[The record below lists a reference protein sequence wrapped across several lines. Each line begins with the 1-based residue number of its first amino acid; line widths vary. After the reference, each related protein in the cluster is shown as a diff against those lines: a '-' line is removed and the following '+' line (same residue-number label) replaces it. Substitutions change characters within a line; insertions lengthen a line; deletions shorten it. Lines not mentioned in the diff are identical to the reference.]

1 MEGTIRVVRPGVAE
15 VACAEGTFP
24 VARGGIREAMDSDRV
39 RVSLTSR
46 AGRQMVVVQGVI
58 ERATSSFLGTF
69 HALDPLGVVVAL
81 DRRMQHD
88 FFVTPDDASAERLGV
103 GEGDVVV
110 ARVLEYPTRHSA
122 GVVTVDAR
130 RGSAEELDL
139 AVESIVASSG
149 LATEF
154 PEAALS
160 EADAL
165 LDDVAETIARETGRR
180 DLRGAVTL
188 TVDPTDARDFDD
200 AVSARRTDDGFEL
213 EVHIADVQHYVAPGG
228 AIDNEA
234 RRRTCST
241 YLVDR
246 VIPMLPER
254 LSCDLC
260 SLRPGVDRLTMSVA
274 LALDERGELTGA
286 EAFPAAIRSRARLDY
301 DTVDALLSGEVDD
314 LALPVACDAAADPEA
329 DPDDAAEAEKSLAL
343 AVADTLRV
351 LDEVARLR
359 AKVRAGRGAIDF
371 DTREAKVVLDE
382 SGAPT
387 GVRVREKTRATSLIE
402 EAMLLANEAVAG
414 MLAAAEAPAA
424 FRVHERPAP
433 DDLAATLPILGE
445 LGVCRGRRRD
455 AIVAGDP
462 HAIRA
467 ALADARGTAGEFLVN
482 LVLLRAQKRAVYLP
496 RNDGHYALGAK
507 AYCHF
512 TSPIRRY
519 PDLIV
524 HRALK
529 RRAGMQEADAA
540 MPDRRA
546 QVQQENALPQI
557 CRSSSVAERVA
568 ERAERD
574 STKVKMAEL
583 YRERIGE
590 SFSGVVVGCERF
602 GLFVMLDDTCAEGL
616 VPTRALGDEWFYFDE
631 SRLMLIGEESGR
643 SWQPG
648 KRVAVTVTGA
658 NPARGQIDFALA
670 DGRA

>member
-1 MEGTIRVVRPGVAE
+1 
-15 VACAEGTFP
+15 
-24 VARGGIREAMDSDRV
+24 
-39 RVSLTSR
+39 
-46 AGRQMVVVQGVI
+46 
-58 ERATSSFLGTF
+58 
-69 HALDPLGVVVAL
+69 
-81 DRRMQHD
+81 
-88 FFVTPDDASAERLGV
+88 
-103 GEGDVVV
+103 
-110 ARVLEYPTRHSA
+110 
-122 GVVTVDAR
+122 
-130 RGSAEELDL
+130 
-139 AVESIVASSG
+139 
-149 LATEF
+149 
-154 PEAALS
+154 
-160 EADAL
+160 
-165 LDDVAETIARETGRR
+165 
-180 DLRGAVTL
+180 
-188 TVDPTDARDFDD
+188 
-200 AVSARRTDDGFEL
+200 
-213 EVHIADVQHYVAPGG
+213 
-228 AIDNEA
+228 
-234 RRRTCST
+234 
-241 YLVDR
+241 
-246 VIPMLPER
+246 
-254 LSCDLC
+254 
-260 SLRPGVDRLTMSVA
+260 MSVA
-274 LALDERGELTGA
+274 LTLDERGELTGA

-414 MLAAAEAPAA
+414 MLAVAEAPAA

-482 LVLLRAQKRAVYLP
+482 SVLLRAQKRAVYLP

-524 HRALK
+524 HRSLAALVAG
-529 RRAGMQEADAA
+529 RARCKA
-540 MPDRRA
+540 
-546 QVQQENALPQI
+546 QQELARDLPQL
-557 CRSSSVAERVA
+557 CRTCSEQERVA
-568 ERAERD
+568 DRAARD
-574 STKVKMAEL
+574 SQKVKMAEL
-583 YRERIGE
+583 YRERIGG

>member
-39 RVSLTSR
+39 RVSRTSR

-88 FFVTPDDASAERLGV
+88 FFVTPDDASVERLGV

-122 GVVTVDAR
+122 GVVTIDAR
-130 RGSAEELDL
+130 RGSAEDLDL
-139 AVESIVASSG
+139 AVESIIASSG

-154 PEAALS
+154 SEAALA

-165 LDDVAETIARETGRR
+165 ADDVAATILREPRRR
-180 DLRGAVTL
+180 DLRDAVTL

-213 EVHIADVQHYVAPGG
+213 EVHIADVSHYVKPGG
-228 AIDNEA
+228 AIDLEA

-246 VIPMLPER
+246 VIAMLPER

-274 LALDERGELTGA
+274 LRLDERGELRSA

-301 DTVDALLSGEVDD
+301 DTVDAFLSGTLDEGD
-314 LALPVACDAAADPEA
+314 LPVEPDAAGAG
-329 DPDDAAEAEKSLAL
+329 EKGLAH

-359 AKVRAGRGAIDF
+359 AGVRAARGAIDF
-371 DTREAKVVLDE
+371 DTREAKVTLDE
-382 SGAPT
+382 HGAPV
-387 GVRVREKTRATSLIE
+387 GVRVREKTPATSLIE

-414 MLAAAEAPAA
+414 MLAEAEAPAP
-424 FRVHERPAP
+424 FRVHERPSP
-433 DDLAATLPILGE
+433 DDLAATLPILSE

-455 AIVAGDP
+455 AIVAGEA

-467 ALADARGTAGEFLVN
+467 TLADARGTSCEFLVN
-482 LVLLRAQKRAVYLP
+482 QVLLRAQKRAVYLP
-496 RNDGHYALGAK
+496 RNDGHYALGAR

-519 PDLIV
+519 PDLLV
-524 HRALK
+524 HRSLSALL
-529 RRAGMQEADAA
+529 AGRPRSVEQARLAKD
-540 MPDRRA
+540 
-546 QVQQENALPQI
+546 LPQL
-557 CRSSSVAERVA
+557 CRTCSEQERVA
-568 ERAERD
+568 DRAARD
-574 STKVKMAEL
+574 SQRVKMAEL

-590 SFSGVVVGCERF
+590 SFSGVVVGVERF
-602 GLFVMLDDTCAEGL
+602 GLFVMIDDTCAEGL
-616 VPTRALGDEWFYFDE
+616 VPTRALGDEWFSFDE
-631 SRLMLIGEESGR
+631 SRLMLVGEESGR
-643 SWQPG
+643 TWQPG
-648 KRVAVTVTGA
+648 RRVAVTVTGT
-658 NPARGQIDFALA
+658 NVARGQIDLALA